1 MQITKTGSAHW
12 TGQIKDGKGTIS
24 TESGALMD
32 QPYGFNTRFE
42 GVKGS
47 NPEELIGAAHAACF
61 TMFLSKLL
69 GDAGFTP
76 AALDTSA
83 HVTLEKEGAGFTIS
97 KIHLSLEG
105 AVPGADSATFT
116 RLANQA
122 KSECPVSK
130 LLSAEITMDASLKP

>member
-24 TESGALMD
+24 TESGALQD

-42 GVKGS
+42 DRKGT
-47 NPEELIGAAHAACF
+47 NPEELLGAAHAACF
-61 TMFLSKLL
+61 TMFLSKLI

-83 HVTLEKEGAGFTIS
+83 HVTLEKQGEGFAIT
-97 KIHLSLEG
+97 KVHLSLEG
-105 AVPGADSATFT
+105 AVPGVDSATFAK
-116 RLANQA
+116 LAEQA
-122 KSECPVSK
+122 KSGCPVSK
-130 LLSAEITMDASLKP
+130 LFSAEITMDASLKA

>member
-116 RLANQA
+116 KLANEA

-130 LLSAEITMDASLKP
+130 LLSAEITMDASLKS